1 MSSAIILSIVLVLSL
16 MINGFFF
23 WYNRTLLSRLAF
35 ISNNLDDLSQMITSY
50 KVHLTN
56 VYSMEMFYGDET
68 LKFLMTHT
76 SDLKDMLEDYENV
89 LYITEPIEEMESEVD
104 ESQQEDETDGPQ
116 TQSNEENVFYAGT
129 RRRNSYIL
137 CFSMQQRKDK
147 TLC

>member
-1 MSSAIILSIVLVLSL
+1 MSSTIILSIVLVLSL
-16 MINGFFF
+16 VVNGFFF

-35 ISNNLDDLSQMITSY
+35 ISNNLDDLTQMITSY

-56 VYSMEMFYGDET
+56 IYSMEMFYGDET

-76 SDLKDMLEDYENV
+76 NDLKDMLEDYEDV
-89 LYITEPIEEMESEVD
+89 LYITEPIEEVESEVD

-129 RRRNSYIL
+129 RRRNS
-137 CFSMQQRKDK
+137 
-147 TLC
+147 